1 MIASLCKLDVVLSSS
16 PGWRDTQ
23 GVNKRRRHVPR
34 STFSVFSRRPEE
46 IYIFDARKL
55 PARALLASSSS
66 VTWTD
71 LDCKTLFRKREFMS
85 IVGKLVSLLVFKTVC
100 YITDIRSKFFLSSPS
115 PQVRRKGIVINWLSS
130 WVFWD
135 FYDCKESNISYN
147 NNSWNLAISFFS
159 LYFCIILSIK
169 VISKKIKKNTR

>member
-130 WVFWD
+130 
-135 FYDCKESNISYN
+135 CKESNMSYN
-147 NNSWNLAISFFS
+147 NNPWNLAISFF
-159 LYFCIILSIK
+159 LSIFLYNS
-169 VISKKIKKNTR
+169 IDQSNIEED

>member
-34 STFSVFSRRPEE
+34 STFSVFSRRPQE

-115 PQVRRKGIVINWLSS
+115 PQVRRKRIVINWLSS
-130 WVFWD
+130 
-135 FYDCKESNISYN
+135 CKESNMSYN

>member
-34 STFSVFSRRPEE
+34 STFSVFSRRPQE

-100 YITDIRSKFFLSSPS
+100 YITIIRSKFFLSSPS
-115 PQVRRKGIVINWLSS
+115 PQVRRKRIVINWLSS
-130 WVFWD
+130 
-135 FYDCKESNISYN
+135 CKESNMSYN
-147 NNSWNLAISFFS
+147 NNSWNLAISFF
-159 LYFCIILSIK
+159 LSIFLYNS
-169 VISKKIKKNTR
+169 IDQSNIEED